1 MGKST
6 LLLSAEEDLEQLLDK
21 VAIAREDLLK
31 IERSL
36 ERLRSDV
43 TTLQKRQNV
52 SGKT

>member
-1 MGKST
+1 MGKSKP
-6 LLLSAEEDLEQLLDK
+6 LLTPEEDLEQLLDK

-43 TTLQKRQNV
+43 TTLRKRQNI